1 MVRGAV
7 GGRCD
12 HAAGDRN
19 ADPLAIEDGVEKLPI
34 DWRVE
39 AAARNASRKDHPR
52 KPLRSGRVQTTIPSG
67 SPCITIP
74 SATSASTLTVKTIE

>member
-12 HAAGDRN
+12 HAAGDRD
-19 ADPLAIEDGVEKLPI
+19 ADPMATEDGVEKLPI
-34 DWRVE
+34 DWRGQ
-39 AAARNASRKDHPR
+39 SRGKECEQ
-52 KPLRSGRVQTTIPSG
+52 KGLPSG

-74 SATSASTLTVKTIE
+74 SATSASTLAVKPIA